1 MREIRRTGMMGFL
14 QMVICFLFS
23 MAFFHGCM
31 GNDDAFNQLNDDV
44 LGLIVFKSDIKD
56 PSSSLDSWN
65 EDDNSPCS
73 WRFIKCNPVNGRV
86 SEVSLD
92 GLGLSG
98 KIGKGLQKLQNLKV
112 LSLSHNNFSGSIS
125 PVLGLI
131 GSLERLNLSHNSLS
145 GSLPSSLANMN
156 SIKFLDL
163 SGNSLSGS
171 IPNDL
176 FQTCSSLRYLSL
188 AENSLEGQ
196 LPSTLARCSYLN
208 TLDLSRNHF
217 SGTIDFSSGI
227 WSMQRLRTLDL
238 SHNEFSGT
246 VPEGILALHNMKVL
260 LLQGNHFSGP
270 MPVDI
275 GLCPHLNTLD
285 LSNNL
290 FTGPLPHS
298 LQSLNSL
305 SFFSLSNNMFTGNF
319 PQWIGNMRSL
329 AYLDFSSN
337 CLTGSLPLSIGNLK
351 ELKYLSLSNNR
362 LTGNIPASLAYC
374 FQLSAIH
381 LSDNG
386 FNGSIPAGLF
396 DLGLEQ
402 IDLFNNGLT
411 GSIPRGSSRLFES
424 LQDLDLSRNSLGG
437 NIPAEMGLFANM
449 RYLNL
454 SWNNL
459 QSRIPP
465 ELGLFQNLT
474 VLDLRNNTLYGV
486 VPGDICESGSL
497 DILQLDGNSLTGP
510 IPNEIGNCSS
520 LYLLSLSH
528 NNLSGSIPKSILK
541 LSKLKILKLEF
552 NELSGEIP
560 KELGM
565 LENLLAVNMSYNQLV
580 GRLPV
585 GGIFPSLDQSAL
597 QGNLGICSPSL
608 KGPCKM
614 NVPKPLVLDPDA
626 YKNQM
631 GGQSQRNASSNLTRF
646 HRHMFL
652 SVSAIVAISAA
663 ILIVSGVIIISLLN
677 VSARRRLAF
686 VETAL
691 ESMCSSSTRSGS
703 LATGKLIL
711 FDSKLSPD
719 RIGNPEALLDK
730 AAEIGEGV
738 FGTVYKVPLGV
749 HGRIVAI
756 KKLVTSNIIQYPDD
770 FDREVRVLGK
780 ARHTNLI
787 SLEGYYW
794 TPQSQLLVTEF
805 APNGNLQTKLHERLA
820 SVPSLSWS
828 NRFKIILG
836 TAKGLA
842 HLHHSFRPPIIHY
855 NIKPTN
861 ILLDESNNPKISD
874 FGLARLLM
882 KLEKHVISNRFQS
895 AVGYVAPEL
904 ACQSLR
910 VNEKCDIYGFGVL
923 ILELVTGRK
932 PVEYGEDNV
941 VILND
946 HVRVLLEQGNVL
958 DCVDPSMGDYPDD
971 EVLPVLKL
979 ALVCTSQIP
988 SSRPSM
994 AEVVQILQVI
1004 KTPVPQRMEIF

>member
-1 MREIRRTGMMGFL
+1 MVVMGFRQL
-14 QMVICFLFS
+14 VVFLLLS
-23 MAFFHGCM
+23 MAVLHGCM
-31 GNDDAFNQLNDDV
+31 GNDDASIQLNDDV

-56 PSSSLDSWN
+56 PSSYLDSWN

-86 SEVSLD
+86 SEVSLN

-98 KIGKGLQKLQNLKV
+98 KIGKGLQKLQYLKV
-112 LSLSHNNFSGSIS
+112 LSLSHNNFSSSIS
-125 PVLGLI
+125 PELGLI

-145 GSLPSSLANMN
+145 GRIPSSFVNMN
-156 SIKFLDL
+156 SIRFLDL

-171 IPNDL
+171 VPDDL

-196 LPSTLARCSYLN
+196 LPSTLARCFSLN
-208 TLDLSRNHF
+208 TLDLSKNHF
-217 SGTIDFSSGI
+217 SGNIDFASGI
-227 WSMQRLRTLDL
+227 YNMQRLRTLDL

-246 VPEGILALHNMKVL
+246 VPEGVFALHNLKEL
-260 LLQGNHFSGP
+260 LLQDNRFSGP
-270 MPVDI
+270 MPLDI
-275 GLCPHLNTLD
+275 GFCPHLNTLD
-285 LSNNL
+285 LSYNL
-290 FTGPLPHS
+290 FTGPLPDS
-298 LQSLNSL
+298 LQRLNFL
-305 SFFSLSNNMFTGNF
+305 SFFSLSNNMFTGDF
-319 PQWIGNMRSL
+319 PQGIANMSNL

-337 CLTGSLPLSIGNLK
+337 SLTGSLPSSIGNLK
-351 ELKYLSLSNNR
+351 ALNYLRLSNNR
-362 LTGNIPASLAYC
+362 LTGNIPTSLGYC
-374 FQLSAIH
+374 FQLSTIH
-381 LSDNG
+381 LRDNG
-386 FNGSIPAGLF
+386 FNGSLPAGLF
-396 DLGLEQ
+396 DLRLEE
-402 IDLFNNGLT
+402 IDFSNNALT

-424 LQDLDLSRNSLGG
+424 LQELDLSRNSLQGS
-437 NIPAEMGLFANM
+437 IPAEMGLFANM

-474 VLDLRNNTLYGV
+474 V
-486 VPGDICESGSL
+486 
-497 DILQLDGNSLTGP
+497 
-510 IPNEIGNCSS
+510 
-520 LYLLSLSH
+520 SLSH
-528 NNLSGSIPKSILK
+528 NNLSGSIPKTISN

-560 KELGM
+560 QEIGL
-565 LENLLAVNMSYNQLV
+565 LQNLLAVNISYNQLT

-597 QGNLGICSPSL
+597 QGNLGICSPLL

-626 YKNQM
+626 YNSQM
-631 GGQSQRNASSNLTRF
+631 GGHRQRNESSIPTKF

-703 LATGKLIL
+703 LPTGKLIL

-719 RIGNPEALLDK
+719 RIGNPEVLLNK

-738 FGTVYKVPLGV
+738 FGTVYKVPLGAQ
-749 HGRIVAI
+749 GRIVAI

-780 ARHTNLI
+780 ARHPNLI

-794 TPQSQLLVTEF
+794 TPQSQLLVTEY
-805 APNGNLQTKLHERLA
+805 APNGNLQTKLHERIGSA
-820 SVPSLSWS
+820 PPLSWS
-828 NRFKIILG
+828 N
-836 TAKGLA
+836 
-842 HLHHSFRPPIIHY
+842 S
-855 NIKPTN
+855 
-861 ILLDESNNPKISD
+861 
-874 FGLARLLM
+874 
-882 KLEKHVISNRFQS
+882 
-895 AVGYVAPEL
+895 
-904 ACQSLR
+904 
-910 VNEKCDIYGFGVL
+910 
-923 ILELVTGRK
+923 
-932 PVEYGEDNV
+932 
-941 VILND
+941 D

-958 DCVDPSMGDYPDD
+958 ECVDVSMGDYPED

-1004 KTPVPQRMEIF
+1004 KTPVPHRMEIF